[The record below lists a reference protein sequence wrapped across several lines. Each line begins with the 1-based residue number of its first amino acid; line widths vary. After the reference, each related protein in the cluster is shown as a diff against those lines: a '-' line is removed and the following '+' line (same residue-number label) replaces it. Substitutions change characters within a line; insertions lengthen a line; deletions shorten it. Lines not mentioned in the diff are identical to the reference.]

1 MAKPAPRPPTVE
13 GPSGLSWFG
22 SLKRYGQGKRH
33 DLASIRKSIAR
44 ERRRHFF
51 DLADR
56 LTKAAHLKERER
68 LKEELARLTFGQK
81 L

>member
-1 MAKPAPRPPTVE
+1 ME
-13 GPSGLSWFG
+13 SPSGLSWFG
-22 SLKRYGQGKRH
+22 SLKRYAKGKRH
-33 DLASIRKSIAR
+33 DLASVQKSIAS

-56 LTKAAHLKERER
+56 LAKSDDVKERER